1 MCTAYKERKKIDF
14 NRYPELEAFIM
25 CALIAGIIMIP
36 AMILNHGYFALSND
50 FSAEEIPFGMLMNRA
65 IKSGETWSWGI
76 DLGGNLLE
84 SFGFYNIGSVFYWIS
99 LLFPAELYP
108 RVIGWL
114 FILKI
119 AVAGYSSALWM
130 KRYLH
135 KKDAILIGAMLYAF
149 SGAQCINI
157 VFYHFQDV
165 IALFPFML
173 AALDKMILDKKKGC
187 FALACAVNLLC
198 NPIFFWG
205 TTCFTVLYYIFRFL
219 LPNLREKGQIKNILT
234 CFWEGILGCLISG
247 VIVVPTFLSMMGNK
261 RATAVLPISD
271 WFLMTVKEWL
281 IEVGAFFFPAE
292 SMDSYSAIV
301 SNDWGSWGIYLPLF
315 GLAFVLTYIFHE
327 KNWLSSLIKCCF
339 VMAVIPILN
348 SVFIAFSPDRY
359 GRWLF
364 MFSLLLSLATAVV
377 CEKADKYRDSLKY
390 GLIIS
395 MGVILTFTIALCCL
409 KRIHYDGIEIFRIH
423 RFVLNI
429 MSAVLGVVVLAAI
442 IKNKRSECTKIYKGA
457 TIFFSVCLLGV
468 SVFDYQN
475 GALDNTGI
483 NFRIESNQ
491 YSKNVST
498 YLTEIPSLLK
508 RNVLPYRYYFDEGIG
523 YTYYNLSMTNELP
536 STNSFISTCHS
547 SVFDFYRALGINRG
561 NMSPAGPVGM
571 QELLGA
577 RYIVTMKKLS
587 NLKLIKHIKNANNQD
602 FYIYANQAA
611 LPMGTLYDSY
621 ITKSE
626 FNKVSAELRALVMLH
641 TLVIEDQDV
650 EKVEK
655 QLKHAPEYIELAG
668 EELLK
673 RTIQNKNPN
682 SNFETKKNT
691 LNIRL
696 EADKKEFAFYSIPY
710 DRFWKVKVN
719 GYDAEMYNC
728 NGLIAIPV
736 KKGENIIEFRYEYT
750 PFKVGISL
758 SAVGCVLFALYDR
771 LQKNVKQKESS
782 ENNEK

>member
-1 MCTAYKERKKIDF
+1 
-14 NRYPELEAFIM
+14 
-25 CALIAGIIMIP
+25 
-36 AMILNHGYFALSND
+36 
-50 FSAEEIPFGMLMNRA
+50 
-65 IKSGETWSWGI
+65 
-76 DLGGNLLE
+76 
-84 SFGFYNIGSVFYWIS
+84 
-99 LLFPAELYP
+99 
-108 RVIGWL
+108 
-114 FILKI
+114 
-119 AVAGYSSALWM
+119 
-130 KRYLH
+130 
-135 KKDAILIGAMLYAF
+135 
-149 SGAQCINI
+149 
-157 VFYHFQDV
+157 
-165 IALFPFML
+165 
-173 AALDKMILDKKKGC
+173 
-187 FALACAVNLLC
+187 
-198 NPIFFWG
+198 
-205 TTCFTVLYYIFRFL
+205 
-219 LPNLREKGQIKNILT
+219 
-234 CFWEGILGCLISG
+234 
-247 VIVVPTFLSMMGNK
+247 
-261 RATAVLPISD
+261 
-271 WFLMTVKEWL
+271 
-281 IEVGAFFFPAE
+281 
-292 SMDSYSAIV
+292 
-301 SNDWGSWGIYLPLF
+301 
-315 GLAFVLTYIFHE
+315 
-327 KNWLSSLIKCCF
+327 
-339 VMAVIPILN
+339 
-348 SVFIAFSPDRY
+348 
-359 GRWLF
+359 
-364 MFSLLLSLATAVV
+364 
-377 CEKADKYRDSLKY
+377 
-390 GLIIS
+390 
-395 MGVILTFTIALCCL
+395 
-409 KRIHYDGIEIFRIH
+409 
-423 RFVLNI
+423 

-621 ITKSE
+621 ITKSV

-736 KKGENIIEFRYEYT
+736 EKGENIIEFRYEYT